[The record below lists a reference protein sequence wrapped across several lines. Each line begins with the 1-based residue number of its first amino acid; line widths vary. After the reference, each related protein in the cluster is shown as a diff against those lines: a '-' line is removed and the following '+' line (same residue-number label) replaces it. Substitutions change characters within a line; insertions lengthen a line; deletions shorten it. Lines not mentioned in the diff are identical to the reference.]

1 MVKVSLPF
9 IKGAPIIVSLVFI
22 VSAALSL
29 DLSTSNNLIGLVL
42 AMSAGVILIAV
53 SLRGLNFEEE
63 SEAALTSDTSL
74 ESKWTQATISSGS
87 SLTELLEKLVTRTHT
102 LLNAEST
109 VLHLFDA
116 TGSSIKSSFVVG
128 QPLLDESSSSNYK
141 GVTVKSAKFG
151 QRAEQ
156 ELYFAGEKLGVLLV
170 KLRNG
175 EMFNAPM
182 MHGLR
187 AWALQGVMVLVNARY
202 TQELLKQKR
211 GSNLDLEVRTGF
223 LGTLSH
229 EIRGPLGII
238 LNASELVLEG
248 LCGPL
253 TDDQVETLSMVK
265 SNTSHLMELIG
276 DVLDYA
282 KLESG
287 RMTPTLETLSVND
300 QLSEIS
306 KMVRA
311 NADSKKHTLRY
322 REGTPP
328 LFVRCDRRHFRQI
341 LLNLLTNAIKYT
353 PDRGEIE
360 VWSELGNRGGVR
372 ICVRDSGV
380 GIPDDQRGKVFAPFE
395 RVAHEYASAQQGTG
409 LGLSLTKRLAEV
421 NGGSINFDSVIGYG
435 TTFWIDLSAGE
446 QSRHRVEQT
455 PTPVAPARSSGDLIL
470 IVGPGDEERVLVARY
485 LRNLGYEV
493 HFAEHVASARNLLRE
508 KNIGLVLIGTGFVQ
522 SDPGP
527 LASFVRNE
535 QGSRYIPV
543 VLLTRSAFLVDV
555 ERYLLEDVD
564 RCLPKPVKLEEI
576 ALACQSALEATRN

>member
-1 MVKVSLPF
+1 MVKVSLPLR
-9 IKGAPIIVSLVFI
+9 KGAPVLVALAFI
-22 VSAALSL
+22 VGASL
-29 DLSTSNNLIGLVL
+29 CIDLQSSNNLIGLVL
-42 AMSAGVILIAV
+42 SMSAGAILV
-53 SLRGLNFEEE
+53 SVALRGLNFEEE
-63 SEAALTSDTSL
+63 SEVALRSDASL
-74 ESKWTQATISSGS
+74 ESKWSQSTISSGN

-116 TGSSIKSSFVVG
+116 TGTSIKSSFVVG
-128 QPLLDESSSSNYK
+128 QPLLDDTGARSYK
-141 GVTVKSAKFG
+141 AHTVKSGRFS
-151 QRAEQ
+151 QRAEE
-156 ELYFAGEKLGVLLV
+156 ELFFAGERLGVLLV
-170 KLRNG
+170 KLRQG
-175 EMFNAPM
+175 EVFNAPM

-187 AWALQGVMVLVNARY
+187 ALALQGVMALVNARY

-229 EIRGPLGII
+229 EVRGPLGII

-253 TDDQVETLSMVK
+253 TEDQVETLSMVK

-287 RMTPTLETLSVND
+287 RMTPTPETLSVNE
-300 QLSEIS
+300 QLAEIT

-311 NADSKKHTLRY
+311 NADSKDHSLRF
-322 REGTPP
+322 RESTPA
-328 LFVRCDRRHFRQI
+328 LYIRCDRRHFRQI

-353 PDRGEIE
+353 PDRGEVE
-360 VWSELGNRGGVR
+360 VWSEPGVRGGVR
-372 ICVRDSGV
+372 MCVRDSGV
-380 GIPDDQRGKVFAPFE
+380 GIPDNQRAKVFAPFE
-395 RVAHEYASAQQGTG
+395 RIDHEYSSAQQGTG

-421 NGGSINFDSVIGYG
+421 NGGEINFDSLPGYG
-435 TTFWIDLSAGE
+435 TTFWVEFPTGEHTKQSFAQPNISA
-446 QSRHRVEQT
+446 S
-455 PTPVAPARSSGDLIL
+455 PARNSGDQIL
-470 IVGPGDEERVLVARY
+470 IVGPGDEERVLVTRY
-485 LRNLGYEV
+485 LKNLGYEV
-493 HFAEHVASARNLLRE
+493 HLAEGVSDAQTALRTKE
-508 KNIGLVLIGTGFVQ
+508 IGLVLIGTGFIPSGQ
-522 SDPGP
+522 GP

-576 ALACQSALEATRN
+576 ALACQSALEATRT